1 MNINARGALL
11 VKADRINQRV
21 DDMARMFLKFKKNE
35 KAIAREDFV
44 DFIKTVHLIVDTE
57 LNDKGVERQWRE

>member
-35 KAIAREDFV
+35 KTIAREDFV
-44 DFIKTVHLIVDTE
+44 DFIETVHLIVDTE

>member
-21 DDMARMFLKFKKNE
+21 DDMAEVFLNFEKNKVKIARNDFKDFLKT
-35 KAIAREDFV
+35 I
-44 DFIKTVHLIVDTE
+44 HLIVDTE
-57 LNDKGVERQWRE
+57 LNNKGVERKWRE